1 MSNCPLSNCLLYR
14 ATHKRYTITVICW
27 HGNEFHENHNLPI
40 EKYSLNMSTELL
52 RVIIEC
58 LNAPPFDR
66 GLTLVKLDSM
76 SNEKLLQT
84 LSDVLSWIEGLVPFS
99 EFIDIRS
106 ESADETAMRILATLR
121 ILKYPPPRDIDEIQ
135 RWRLDLLEGNKRAI
149 YPILKWIFEN
159 VDQLKERIY
168 IGRHLTRVEV
178 PLEEQT
184 PEVIR
189 LMQEVEVK
197 MEEFKVLHSQN
208 VEARGDFLRALD
220 VRNDLKAM
228 NEEREQL
235 QRKIERCKRRT
246 SRRPD
251 MGNLLKTCERLRLEM
266 ERTQELKM
274 QKMDQERAV
283 NQAEQRMTRL
293 GRALNEE
300 EHRRDEADPKTI
312 IQKLRREIEVN
323 RYLIDEKLEHDVNT
337 LKTNLEIEQLNSE
350 CMELAL
356 QRDRRDEASEDKL
369 AIYRHQEELE
379 NTEKL
384 LTEKK
389 RELSEKSGQEEVV
402 TSVQYKLLLNK
413 LRNKSNV
420 YKRKKAE
427 SEQLKAE
434 QQILERT
441 LELLEEQF
449 EHIKDNNKAEGRGVI
464 EKLDEDTIQNVH
476 QRPKTAKPISVDIER
491 LKEMVK
497 QINEQIEEQ
506 RNKVDKINGEIDR
519 FYTENKEKNERF
531 YTLKAELDSY
541 QKEFKRETESN
552 ETVIINKYYYLNI
565 HKIKETI
572 NLEQKIQEM
581 RSELENTN
589 NNLQKQKWLSENSGN
604 TEQVERA
611 YHTLEKQKE
620 ECNQQ
625 TSLLNKEFN
634 SLNSRIDL
642 VEQTQMWQNLVQIF
656 EIKLKCQ
663 QQEKNRDEA
672 KPWGDQR

>member
-1 MSNCPLSNCLLYR
+1 
-14 ATHKRYTITVICW
+14 
-27 HGNEFHENHNLPI
+27 
-40 EKYSLNMSTELL
+40 MSTEIL
-52 RVIIEC
+52 RVIIDG

-66 GLTLVKLDSM
+66 NLTLVKLDSM

-84 LSDVLSWIEGLVPFS
+84 LSDVLSWIEGLVPIS

-184 PEVIR
+184 PEVTR
-189 LMQEVEVK
+189 LMQEMELK

-266 ERTQELKM
+266 ERAQELKM

-293 GRALNEE
+293 GRVLTEE

-323 RYLIDEKLEHDVNT
+323 RYLIDEKLEHDLNT
-337 LKTNLEIEQLNSE
+337 LKTNLEVVQRILAQPNATKADVDKLKERIEQLNSE

-369 AIYRHQEELE
+369 AIYRHQSVNVQRKKANVADLLQMTREELE

-389 RELSEKSGQEEVV
+389 RELSEKSGKEEVV

-449 EHIKDNNKAEGRGVI
+449 EQIKENNKAEGRGVI

-476 QRPKTAKPISVDIER
+476 QRPKTAKPKSVDIER

-506 RNKVDKINGEIDR
+506 RSKVDNLNVEIDR
-519 FYTENKEKNERF
+519 FYLENKEKNEGF
-531 YTLKAELDSY
+531 YTLKAELDNY
-541 QKEFKRETESN
+541 QEEFKRETELN
-552 ETVIINKYYYLNI
+552 ET
-565 HKIKETI
+565 ETI
-572 NLEQKIQEM
+572 NLEQKIKEM
-581 RSELENTN
+581 QKELENTN

-604 TEQVERA
+604 SEQVERA

-625 TSLLNKEFN
+625 ISSLTKEFN
-634 SLNSRIDL
+634 NLNDRKDL

-663 QQEKNRDEA
+663 QQIKNRDEA

>member
-1 MSNCPLSNCLLYR
+1 
-14 ATHKRYTITVICW
+14 
-27 HGNEFHENHNLPI
+27 
-40 EKYSLNMSTELL
+40 MSTEIL
-52 RVIIEC
+52 RVIIDG

-66 GLTLVKLDSM
+66 NLTLVKLDSM

-84 LSDVLSWIEGLVPFS
+84 LSDVLSWIEGLVPIS

-184 PEVIR
+184 PEVTR
-189 LMQEVEVK
+189 LMQEMELK
-197 MEEFKVLHSQN
+197 MEEFKVINTSIMVKLKVFKVLHSQN

-266 ERTQELKM
+266 ERAQELKM

-293 GRALNEE
+293 GRVLTEE

-323 RYLIDEKLEHDVNT
+323 RYLIDEKLEHDLNT
-337 LKTNLEIEQLNSE
+337 LKTNLEVVQRILAQPNATKADVDKLKERIDQLNSE

-369 AIYRHQEELE
+369 AIYRHQSVNVQRKKANVADLLQMTREELE

-384 LTEKK
+384 LTGKK
-389 RELSEKSGQEEVV
+389 RELSEKSGKEEVV
-402 TSVQYKLLLNK
+402 TSVQYKLVLNK

-449 EHIKDNNKAEGRGVI
+449 EQIKENNKAEGRGVI

-476 QRPKTAKPISVDIER
+476 QRPKTAKPKSVDIER

-506 RNKVDKINGEIDR
+506 RNKVDSLNAEIDR
-519 FYTENKEKNERF
+519 FYLENKEKNEGF
-531 YTLKAELDSY
+531 YTLKAELDNY
-541 QKEFKRETESN
+541 QEEFKRETELN
-552 ETVIINKYYYLNI
+552 ET
-565 HKIKETI
+565 ETI
-572 NLEQKIQEM
+572 NLEQKIKEM
-581 RSELENTN
+581 QSELENTN

-604 TEQVERA
+604 SEQVERA

-625 TSLLNKEFN
+625 ISSLTKEFN
-634 SLNSRIDL
+634 NLNDRKDL
-642 VEQTQMWQNLVQIF
+642 VEQTLMWQNLVQIF

-663 QQEKNRDEA
+663 QQIKNRDEA

>member
-1 MSNCPLSNCLLYR
+1 
-14 ATHKRYTITVICW
+14 
-27 HGNEFHENHNLPI
+27 
-40 EKYSLNMSTELL
+40 MSTELL
-52 RVIIEC
+52 RVIIDG

-84 LSDVLSWIEGLVPFS
+84 LSDVLSWIEGLIPIS
-99 EFIDIRS
+99 GFIDIRS
-106 ESADETAMRILATLR
+106 ESADETAMRILAILR

-168 IGRHLTRVEV
+168 IGRHLTRVEI

-184 PEVIR
+184 PEVQR
-189 LMQEVEVK
+189 LMQEVDLK
-197 MEEFKVLHSQN
+197 IEEFKILHSQN

-220 VRNDLKAM
+220 VRFNDLKAM

-246 SRRPD
+246 SRHSD
-251 MGNLLKTCERLRLEM
+251 MENLLKACERLRLEM
-266 ERTQELKM
+266 ERTQELKI
-274 QKMDQERAV
+274 QKMDQERAL
-283 NQAEQRMTRL
+283 NQTEQRMTRL
-293 GRALNEE
+293 SRALTEE
-300 EHRRDEADPKTI
+300 EHRKEEADPITI

-323 RYLIDEKLEHDVNT
+323 KYLIDEKLEHDLNA
-337 LKTNLEIEQLNSE
+337 LKANLEVVQRILAQPNFTKADIDKLKERIDQLNSE

-356 QRDRRDEASEDKL
+356 QRDRKDEASEDKL
-369 AIYRHQEELE
+369 AIYRHQSANVQRKKANVADLLQMTKEELE

-384 LTEKK
+384 LAEKK

-413 LRNKSNV
+413 LRNKSNI

-449 EHIKDNNKAEGRGVI
+449 EHIKDNNRAEGRGVI
-464 EKLDEDTIQNVH
+464 EKLDEDTIQNVN
-476 QRPKTAKPISVDIER
+476 QRPKTAKPTSVDVER
-491 LKEMVK
+491 LKEMIK

-506 RNKVDKINGEIDR
+506 RNIVDKLNSEIDK
-519 FYTENKEKNERF
+519 FYAENKEKNEKF
-531 YTLKAELDSY
+531 YILKSELDKL
-541 QKEFKRETESN
+541 QQEFKRETESN
-552 ETVIINKYYYLNI
+552 EI
-565 HKIKETI
+565 ETSL
-572 NLEQKIQEM
+572 LEQKIEEM
-581 RSELENTN
+581 RNELEKTN
-589 NNLQKQKWLSENSGN
+589 NDVQKQKWLTENSGN
-604 TEQVERA
+604 SEQLKHA
-611 YHTLEKQKE
+611 CHTLEQQKE
-620 ECNQQ
+620 ECTQQ
-625 TSLLNKEFN
+625 TSILTRELN
-634 SLNSRIDL
+634 SLNNRIDL
-642 VEQTQMWQNLVQIF
+642 VEQTQMWQNLVKIF

-663 QQEKNRDEA
+663 QQVLSRDES
-672 KPWGDQR
+672 KPWGDKR

>member
-1 MSNCPLSNCLLYR
+1 
-14 ATHKRYTITVICW
+14 
-27 HGNEFHENHNLPI
+27 
-40 EKYSLNMSTELL
+40 MSTEIL
-52 RVIIEC
+52 RVIIDG

-66 GLTLVKLDSM
+66 NLTLVKLDSM

-84 LSDVLSWIEGLVPFS
+84 LSDVLSWIEGLVPIS

-184 PEVIR
+184 PEVTR
-189 LMQEVEVK
+189 LMQEMELK

-266 ERTQELKM
+266 ERAQELKM

-293 GRALNEE
+293 GRVLTEE

-323 RYLIDEKLEHDVNT
+323 RYLIDEKLEHDLNT
-337 LKTNLEIEQLNSE
+337 LKTNLEVVQRILAQPNATKADVDKLKERIEQLNSE

-389 RELSEKSGQEEVV
+389 RELSEKSGKEEVV

-413 LRNKSNV
+413 LRNKS
-420 YKRKKAE
+420 
-427 SEQLKAE
+427 
-434 QQILERT
+434 
-441 LELLEEQF
+441 
-449 EHIKDNNKAEGRGVI
+449 NKAEGRGVI

-476 QRPKTAKPISVDIER
+476 QRPKTAKPKSVDIER

-506 RNKVDKINGEIDR
+506 RNKVDDINVEIDR
-519 FYTENKEKNERF
+519 FYLENKEKNEGF
-531 YTLKAELDSY
+531 YTLKAELDNY
-541 QKEFKRETESN
+541 QEEFKRETELN
-552 ETVIINKYYYLNI
+552 ET
-565 HKIKETI
+565 
-572 NLEQKIQEM
+572 
-581 RSELENTN
+581 
-589 NNLQKQKWLSENSGN
+589 
-604 TEQVERA
+604 VERA
-611 YHTLEKQKE
+611 YHTLEKQRE

-625 TSLLNKEFN
+625 ISSLTKEFN
-634 SLNSRIDL
+634 NLNDRKDL

-663 QQEKNRDEA
+663 QQIKNRDEA

>member
-1 MSNCPLSNCLLYR
+1 
-14 ATHKRYTITVICW
+14 
-27 HGNEFHENHNLPI
+27 
-40 EKYSLNMSTELL
+40 MSTEIL
-52 RVIIEC
+52 RVIIDG

-66 GLTLVKLDSM
+66 NLTLVKLDSM

-84 LSDVLSWIEGLVPFS
+84 LSDVLSWIEGLVPIS

-184 PEVIR
+184 PEVTR
-189 LMQEVEVK
+189 LMQEMELK

-266 ERTQELKM
+266 ERAQELKM

-293 GRALNEE
+293 GRVLTEE

-323 RYLIDEKLEHDVNT
+323 RYLIDEKLEHDLNT
-337 LKTNLEIEQLNSE
+337 LKTNLEVVQRILAQPNATKADVDKLKERIEQLNSE

-369 AIYRHQEELE
+369 AIYRHQSVNVQRKKANVADLLQMTREELE

-389 RELSEKSGQEEVV
+389 RELSEKSGKEEVV

-449 EHIKDNNKAEGRGVI
+449 EQIKENNKAEGRGVI

-476 QRPKTAKPISVDIER
+476 QRPKTAKPKSVDIER

-506 RNKVDKINGEIDR
+506 RNKVDNLNAEIDR
-519 FYTENKEKNERF
+519 FYLENKEKNEGF
-531 YTLKAELDSY
+531 YTLKAELDNY
-541 QKEFKRETESN
+541 QEEFKRETELN
-552 ETVIINKYYYLNI
+552 ET
-565 HKIKETI
+565 ETI
-572 NLEQKIQEM
+572 NLEQKIKEM
-581 RSELENTN
+581 QSELENTN

-604 TEQVERA
+604 SEQVECA

-625 TSLLNKEFN
+625 ISSLTKEFN
-634 SLNSRIDL
+634 NLNDRKDL

-663 QQEKNRDEA
+663 QQIKNRDEA